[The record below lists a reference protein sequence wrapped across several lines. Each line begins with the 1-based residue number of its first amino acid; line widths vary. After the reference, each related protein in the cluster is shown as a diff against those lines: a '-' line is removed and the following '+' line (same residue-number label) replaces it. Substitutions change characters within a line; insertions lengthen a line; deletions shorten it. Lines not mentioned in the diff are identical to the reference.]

1 MAATRVALITGGARG
16 IGWAIAT
23 EFLSRQWNVAIADVD
38 AAALQSRCAGAHDG
52 LLGLTADVRDERS
65 VADLFQH
72 TYDRFGRLDAFVNN
86 AGVAQW
92 TALAGIDWTAWTKV
106 LAVNLEGA
114 VRCLSE
120 AGRRMIASGIRG
132 SIVNIGS
139 VGAERGIRFRGP
151 YTAAKAALQALTR
164 TAAIEWAEYGIRVN
178 SVAPGYVATELVGK
192 LSEAG
197 QLDLAQLVRSIPLG
211 RLAEPAEIAKAV
223 RFLAS
228 DEASY
233 ITGQTLF
240 VDGGFL
246 AGSALPGTMTPNA
259 RVEG

>member
-1 MAATRVALITGGARG
+1 MAAAQTVLITGGARG

-23 EFLSRQWNVAIADVD
+23 EFLNRQWNVAIADTD
-38 AAALQSRCAGAHDG
+38 AEGLQSRTAGGGSALAG
-52 LLGLTADVRDERS
+52 LMADVRDERS
-65 VADLFQH
+65 VAELFQQ
-72 TYDRFGRLDAFVNN
+72 TYHRFGRLDAFVNN
-86 AGVAQW
+86 AGITQW
-92 TALAGIDWTAWTKV
+92 TALAGIDWTAWSKV

-120 AGRRMIASGIRG
+120 AGRHMIERGTRG

-139 VGAERGIRFRGP
+139 IGAERGIRFRGP
-151 YTAAKAALQALTR
+151 YTAAKAALHALTR
-164 TAAIEWAEYGIRVN
+164 TAAIEWAESGIRVN
-178 SVAPGYVATELVGK
+178 TVAPGYVATELVGK
-192 LSEAG
+192 LSSTG
-197 QLDLAQLVRSIPLG
+197 QLDLSRLVNSIPLG
-211 RLAEPAEIAKAV
+211 RLAEPAEIARAV

-246 AGSALPGTMTPNA
+246 AGSAIPGMLTPHGA
-259 RVEG
+259 